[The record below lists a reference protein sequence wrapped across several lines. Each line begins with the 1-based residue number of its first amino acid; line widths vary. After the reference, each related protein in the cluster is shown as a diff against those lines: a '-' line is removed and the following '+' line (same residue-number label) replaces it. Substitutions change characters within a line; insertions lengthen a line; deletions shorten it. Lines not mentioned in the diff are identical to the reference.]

1 MCEER
6 LVGESGVIRYPVG
19 IQTFSEIREGHYV
32 YVDKTVYVHKLSQEG
47 KYYFLSRP
55 RRFGKSLLL
64 STIEAYY
71 QGRRDLF
78 KGLALD
84 SLTDDWEPHPVFHL
98 DLNTRNYHEHASLIK
113 ELIRHLEKWEKL
125 YGDEKKDRDVEER
138 FSHVI
143 ERAYE
148 ITGKKV
154 VILIDEYDKPMLSA
168 IHNEKLA
175 DSFRDT
181 LKAFYGNLKSMDRY
195 IEFAMLTGVAR
206 FSKISIFSDL
216 NNLRDITFD
225 NDYSAICG
233 ITNEE
238 LDRHFQAGIE
248 SLALTYGISR
258 EAVRKQLKSR
268 YDGYH
273 FSMSLVDVYNPFS
286 LIYVF
291 ASKSFDNYW
300 FQSGTPTFLVHILEK
315 QGMPLRKISRYCI
328 DKQTLASAG
337 IMAEDSIV
345 SLYQSGYITIADVNI
360 ENNELILDYPNREV
374 RESFLKFLVPYY
386 TNVKESE
393 SAFVINSF
401 LHEVNE
407 GNAEELMR
415 RLASLVARVPYGGKG
430 SVPED
435 HFQNAIYLVFTL
447 MGYRAHVEQRM
458 SRGRIDMTVETD
470 RYVYIFEFKVD
481 ASASEAME
489 QIHERGYWKGFEAS
503 GKEITLIAANFDSLS
518 GTLNDV
524 EIQRL

>member
-6 LVGESGVIRYPVG
+6 LMGESGVIRYPIG
-19 IQTFSEIREGHYV
+19 IQTFSKIREGGYV
-32 YVDKTVYVHKLSQEG
+32 YVDKTAYVHKLTQEG
-47 KYYFLSRP
+47 GYYFLSRP

-113 ELIRHLEKWEKL
+113 ELKRHLEKWEKL

-168 IHNEKLA
+168 IHNEKRA

-225 NDYSAICG
+225 HGYSSICG
-233 ITNEE
+233 ITNDEIDNH
-238 LDRHFQAGIE
+238 LQAGI
-248 SLALTYGISR
+248 SALAQTYGVSKEEIR
-258 EAVRKQLKSR
+258 AELKTY

-273 FSMSLVDVYNPFS
+273 FATDMKDVYNPFS
-286 LIYVF
+286 LINVF
-291 ASKSFDNYW
+291 AGKRFSDYW
-300 FQSGTPTFLVHILEK
+300 FQSATPTYLLRLLEK
-315 QGMPLRKISRYCI
+315 NTMKLKHLSGFKISES
-328 DKQTLASAG
+328 KLSSKG
-337 IMAEDSIV
+337 IFTEDPIV
-345 SLYQSGYITIADVNI
+345 SLFQSGYLTIKSFDFKTN
-360 ENNELILDYPNREV
+360 LICLDYPNREV
-374 RESFLKFLVPYY
+374 KESFLNFLMPYY
-386 TNVKESE
+386 TRISDYGTDFAI
-393 SAFVINSF
+393 SQFVE
-401 LHEVNE
+401 EVNE
-407 GNAEELMR
+407 GNTEEFMR
-415 RLASLVARVPYGGKG
+415 RLACLVAGVPYGGKG
-430 SVPED
+430 SVPEY

-481 ASASEAME
+481 ASASEAMA
-489 QIHERGYWKGFEAS
+489 QIHERGYWKAFEAS

-518 GTLNDV
+518 RTLNDV

>member
-1 MCEER
+1 MCEQR
-6 LVGESGVIRYPVG
+6 HMGESGVVRYPIG
-19 IQTFSEIREGHYV
+19 IQTFSEIREGGYV
-32 YVDKTVYVHKLSQEG
+32 YVDKTAYVHQLIQEG

-64 STIEAYY
+64 STIEAYF

-84 SLTDDWEPHPVFHL
+84 SLTDDWEPHPVLHL
-98 DLNTRNYHEHASLIK
+98 DLNSRNYHEHASIIK
-113 ELIRHLEKWEKL
+113 ELTRHLEKWENL

-148 ITGKKV
+148 TTGKKV
-154 VILIDEYDKPMLSA
+154 VVLIDEYDKPMLSA

-175 DSFRDT
+175 GSFRDT
-181 LKAFYGNLKSMDRY
+181 LKAFYGVLKTMDRY
-195 IEFAMLTGVAR
+195 IKFAMLTGVAR

-225 NDYSAICG
+225 NDYATICG

-238 LDRHFQAGIE
+238 LDSHFKEGIE
-248 SLALTYGISR
+248 SLANTFGMSR
-258 EAVRKQLKSR
+258 EAVREQLKSR

-273 FSMSLVDVYNPFS
+273 FSPSLVDVYNPFS

-291 ASKSFDNYW
+291 ASKSMDNYW
-300 FQSGTPTFLVHILEK
+300 FQSGTPTFLARLLER
-315 QGMPLRKISRYCI
+315 QSMPLHKISRYCI
-328 DKQTLASAG
+328 DKQTLASVG
-337 IMAEDSIV
+337 IMAQDPIV
-345 SLYQSGYITIADVNI
+345 TLFQSGYVTIADVDI

-374 RESFLKFLVPYY
+374 KESFLKFLVPYY
-386 TNVKESE
+386 TDVRESE
-393 SAFVINSF
+393 GTFVINRFSR
-401 LHEVNE
+401 EVKE
-407 GNAEELMR
+407 GNAEEFMR

-458 SRGRIDMTVETD
+458 SRRRIDMTVETD
-470 RYVYIFEFKVD
+470 GYVYIFEFKVD
-481 ASASEAME
+481 ASASEAMA
-489 QIHERGYWKGFEAS
+489 QIRERGYWKGFEAS
-503 GKEITLIAANFDSLS
+503 GKEITLIAANFDSES
-518 GTLNDV
+518 RTLNDI
-524 EIQRL
+524 EIQKV